1 MIQLILSGINGDN
14 DVARVTD
21 SLANIGS
28 LNQVMVTI
36 GHDSRATVI
45 VTGTASDEQLQA
57 AISEAGTFTIEQIE
71 REGLEPYRAR

>member
-1 MIQLILSGINGDN
+1 
-14 DVARVTD
+14 
-21 SLANIGS
+21 
-28 LNQVMVTI
+28 MVTL